1 MSDNIFWHG
10 IERVIVNEETTTEKE
25 NKTRC
30 ITIVRKDS
38 KNIDIY
44 LYGDS
49 IEVEVEGDNLDDLT
63 NNTVGLSIEPPPGVV
78 IED

>member
-10 IERVIVNEETTTEKE
+10 IEKIIVSEEKVTEKE

-30 ITIVRKDS
+30 ITIVRNDS
-38 KNIDIY
+38 RNIDIY

-63 NNTVGLSIEPPPGVV
+63 NNTVGLSIEPPSGVV
-78 IED
+78 IEE

>member
-1 MSDNIFWHG
+1 MADNIFWHG
-10 IERVIVNEETTTEKE
+10 IEKIIVSEEKATEEE
-25 NKTRC
+25 NKSRH

-49 IEVEVEGDNLDDLT
+49 VEVEVEGDNLDDLT
-63 NNTVGLSIEPPPGVV
+63 NNTVGLSIEPPSGVV
-78 IED
+78 IGE